1 MKTRIPAA
9 ALIALLI
16 SGCATHREFKDIDA
30 QTSALADRAQTLH
43 DNSVNRISSPALRIS
58 DSTWVNPEPVKV
70 TGADKN
76 IPVCWPQIN
85 RSDTL
90 TIDDVATL
98 IADICHISVRV
109 QPDARGGAAIS
120 HRQNA
125 SAGTQVVQG
134 TLPLPGSDER
144 GRTPLTQEAS
154 SRQTPLSVAAG
165 TTLSGLHWDSS
176 LGALLDRVTPLFGI
190 SYRWQNQQL
199 QFYRLDT
206 RTFQLAILNAD
217 TSMSSKVMGGMT
229 ASTGTNGGNSNSLG
243 GEQNTTQQSDVTAA
257 SKVYD
262 DIRNTVSD
270 MLSAEGVS
278 YLSPGSATL
287 TVTDTPDVLNKVAA
301 FIDGQNAIL
310 DRQVRLKVDIYRI
323 TFKKTKQLGIDWTAV
338 YDKAK
343 SLGYTLTS
351 GLSGVSTEAATIG
364 LTSASGPL
372 SGSEVLVRALNEQ
385 ANISSSTTYTPITT
399 NLVPAPILVAKQ
411 TTYVARMGTTNSENF
426 SSTEM
431 EPGQITTGLFMTV
444 LPYIRDNGT
453 VQLQLSFSL
462 SDEPV
467 ITSQA
472 SPDGSSLI
480 QTPVT
485 DLRSSS
491 QRSNLQPGQTLVMTG
506 YQNLYNDAT
515 RQGTTSSSW
524 FGFGGGEKGQQDRS
538 MLLILVTPSLTS

>member
-1 MKTRIPAA
+1 MKTRIPTV
-9 ALIALLI
+9 ALVALLI
-16 SGCATHREFKDIDA
+16 SGCATHSEFKEIDA
-30 QTSALADRAQTLH
+30 QTNNIAERAQRLH
-43 DNSVNRISSPALRIS
+43 DDNVNRISSPALRVS
-58 DSTWVNPEPVKV
+58 DSTWINPEPVKM
-70 TGADKN
+70 TDSDKK

-90 TIDDVATL
+90 TIDDLATIL
-98 IADICHISVRV
+98 ADICHISVRV
-109 QPDARGGAAIS
+109 QPDARGGTGN
-120 HRQNA
+120 RQVS
-125 SAGTQVVQG
+125 SAGTQVVRG
-134 TLPLPGSDER
+134 NLPLPGSDER
-144 GRTPLTQEAS
+144 GRTPLAQETS
-154 SRQTPLSVAAG
+154 SRPAPVSVAAG
-165 TTLSGLHWDSS
+165 ATIAGLHWDSS
-176 LGALLDRVTPLFGI
+176 LSALLERVTPLYGI

-217 TSMSSKVMGGMT
+217 TSMSSKVIGGMS
-229 ASTGTNGGNSNSLG
+229 ASSGTNGGNSNSLG
-243 GEQNTTQQSDVTAA
+243 GEQNTSQQSDVTAA

-262 DIRNTVSD
+262 DIKNTVSN

-278 YLSPGSATL
+278 YLAPGSATL
-287 TVTDTPDVLNKVAA
+287 TVTDTPDVLNKVSA
-301 FIDGQNAIL
+301 FIDRQNAIL

-323 TFKKTKQLGIDWTAV
+323 TFKKTKQLGIDWSAV

-351 GLSGVSTEAATIG
+351 GLSGVSSEAATIG

-426 SSTEM
+426 STTEM

-472 SPDGSSLI
+472 SPNGSSVI